1 MSISPRERTGG
12 SYYPRAPNPTPSPQH
27 GTERRRHGRRS
38 PPATVSPPGA
48 AAAPGAGGS
57 GASSGELFLRGQL
70 ASLSRSPAPADGLPD
85 PADPAIR
92 KSINAPEKVVGF
104 RISGEENDTCT
115 QEVGNISEC
124 HSSEQGN
131 LGFPVDSVSSVRTYP
146 ERTEMVGSLQPDHLA
161 SGSTGLQGNGTQMA
175 ARKSQAVNANHLLNF
190 QYDPISR
197 PQTRG
202 PRTYPPRRQRK
213 IKPYNKDLFLQA
225 NYKFVVL
232 DTGNYQ
238 IESMDPDKMLQ
249 WEDIICVRFY
259 SPSEVQCPI
268 CLESPLC
275 PQITSCGHIYC
286 FACILRY
293 LTMGKED
300 YKGECFK
307 KCPLCF
313 MMVSTKELYTI
324 HITQVQNFRAG
335 DTATFTL
342 LSRSRNSLTPSI
354 KSTSSECCLADE
366 VQCNVFSKFILTS
379 DVELSVREAKSD
391 LTDWLHMADLGLV
404 DDLEKLPYV
413 SAALEQLEERM
424 KYWTEYRNSG
434 CSPPLKDSFSPGSSY
449 KSRNS
454 FDVNISHQN
463 NGHKISPVSDRDMV
477 SGISALSMSPESNK
491 SSDKGALSKMNE
503 KCTTTTDSNEHD
515 LYTFYQVSDGQHLI
529 LHPLNMR
536 CLLNHFG
543 GSDMLPP
550 RITGK
555 ILELETVTQSEAIRK
570 RYRFLSHFSL
580 TTTFQFCEIDLSD
593 IVPPSSL
600 APFLDE
606 IKKRE
611 KQRKR
616 TAKKEESERVK
627 AEVAAAVQ
635 ASAMRFEFANFSQ
648 SHNDVMFSLDDFEAL
663 GNNAGPSTSPPA
675 SERKLFSDVTRL
687 GFASAQ
693 DSPPLRIETGDARGK
708 NDSARDQGP
717 SAAPALSF
725 ASIISSSRAATA
737 TDNNSEMQKAN
748 GAGKKGKKPTR
759 VLLSTGGG
767 RRY

>member
-424 KYWTEYRNSG
+424 KYWTEYRNYG

-454 FDVNISHQN
+454 FDVNTSHQN

-635 ASAMRFEFANFSQ
+635 ASAMRFEFTNFSQ

>member
-1 MSISPRERTGG
+1 MQNIAGLLFIVLKDRVDSGTQVLVFFIGTRSYPAENILADSVVPASRE
-12 SYYPRAPNPTPSPQH
+12 
-27 GTERRRHGRRS
+27 
-38 PPATVSPPGA
+38 
-48 AAAPGAGGS
+48 
-57 GASSGELFLRGQL
+57 
-70 ASLSRSPAPADGLPD
+70 
-85 PADPAIR
+85 
-92 KSINAPEKVVGF
+92 SINAPEKVVGF

-115 QEVGNISEC
+115 QETGNISEC

-131 LGFPVDSVSSVRTYP
+131 LGFPTDNVSSVRAYP
-146 ERTEMVGSLQPDHLA
+146 ERTGMMGSLQTDHLA

-197 PQTRG
+197 PQPRG

-249 WEDIICVRFY
+249 WEDIICVRYY

-286 FACILRY
+286 FPCILRY

-300 YKGECFK
+300 YKGECWK

-324 HITQVQNFRAG
+324 HITQVQHFRAG
-335 DTATFTL
+335 DVASFTL

-354 KSTSSECCLADE
+354 KSTSSECSSADE
-366 VQCNVFSKFILTS
+366 DPCNVFSKFILTS

-391 LTDWLHMADLGLV
+391 LSNWLHMADLGFV

-424 KYWTEYRNSG
+424 KYWTEYRSYG

-454 FDVNISHQN
+454 FDVNTSHQN
-463 NGHKISPVSDRDMV
+463 NGNKISPVSDRDMV

-491 SSDKGALSKMNE
+491 SFDKGTISKMNE

-515 LYTFYQVSDGQHLI
+515 SYTFYQVSDGQHLI

-593 IVPPSSL
+593 IVSPSSL

-635 ASAMRFEFANFSQ
+635 ASAMRFEFTNFSQ

-693 DSPPLRIETGDARGK
+693 DSPPLRVETGDASGK
-708 NDSARDQGP
+708 NESARDQGP
-717 SAAPALSF
+717 SAPPALSF
-725 ASIISSSRAATA
+725 ASIISSSRAAA
-737 TDNNSEMQKAN
+737 AADNLEMQKPN
-748 GAGKKGKKPTR
+748 GVGKKGKKPAR

>member
-57 GASSGELFLRGQL
+57 GASS
-70 ASLSRSPAPADGLPD
+70 D

-424 KYWTEYRNSG
+424 KYWTEYRNYG

-454 FDVNISHQN
+454 FDVNTSHQN

-635 ASAMRFEFANFSQ
+635 ASAMRFEFTNFSQ

>member
-27 GTERRRHGRRS
+27 GSQRRRHGRRS
-38 PPATVSPPGA
+38 PPAIVSPPGAA

-57 GASSGELFLRGQL
+57 GASS
-70 ASLSRSPAPADGLPD
+70 D

-104 RISGEENDTCT
+104 RISGEENDICT
-115 QEVGNISEC
+115 QEGGNISEC

-131 LGFPVDSVSSVRTYP
+131 LGFPIDSVGSVGAYP

-161 SGSTGLQGNGTQMA
+161 SGSTGPQGNGTQMA

-197 PQTRG
+197 PQPRG
-202 PRTYPPRRQRK
+202 PRMYPPRRQRK

-249 WEDIICVRFY
+249 WEDVICVRFY

-286 FACILRY
+286 FPCILRY

-300 YKGECFK
+300 FKGECWK

-335 DTATFTL
+335 DIATFTL

-354 KSTSSECCLADE
+354 KSTSSECSSAGED
-366 VQCNVFSKFILTS
+366 QCNVFSKFILTS

-391 LTDWLHMADLGLV
+391 LINWLHMADSGLV
-404 DDLEKLPYV
+404 DDMEKLPYV

-424 KYWTEYRNSG
+424 KYWTEYRNYG
-434 CSPPLKDSFSPGSSY
+434 CSPPSKDSFSPGSSY

-454 FDVNISHQN
+454 FDVNTSQLN
-463 NGHKISPVSDRDMV
+463 NGQKISPVSDRDMV
-477 SGISALSMSPESNK
+477 IGISALSLSPESNK
-491 SSDKGALSKMNE
+491 SSDKGAISKMNE
-503 KCTTTTDSNEHD
+503 KCTTTTTDSNEYES
-515 LYTFYQVSDGQHLI
+515 YTFYQVSDGQHLI

-616 TAKKEESERVK
+616 AAKKV
-627 AEVAAAVQ
+627 
-635 ASAMRFEFANFSQ
+635 
-648 SHNDVMFSLDDFEAL
+648 
-663 GNNAGPSTSPPA
+663 
-675 SERKLFSDVTRL
+675 
-687 GFASAQ
+687 
-693 DSPPLRIETGDARGK
+693 LR
-708 NDSARDQGP
+708 
-717 SAAPALSF
+717 
-725 ASIISSSRAATA
+725 
-737 TDNNSEMQKAN
+737 
-748 GAGKKGKKPTR
+748 
-759 VLLSTGGG
+759 LLSVLHIIC
-767 RRY
+767 

>member
-1 MSISPRERTGG
+1 M
-12 SYYPRAPNPTPSPQH
+12 
-27 GTERRRHGRRS
+27 
-38 PPATVSPPGA
+38 V
-48 AAAPGAGGS
+48 
-57 GASSGELFLRGQL
+57 
-70 ASLSRSPAPADGLPD
+70 
-85 PADPAIR
+85 PAIGE
-92 KSINAPEKVVGF
+92 SINAPEKVVGF
-104 RISGEENDTCT
+104 IISGEENDTCT
-115 QEVGNISEC
+115 QEVGNVSEC
-124 HSSEQGN
+124 HSSEQGDSG
-131 LGFPVDSVSSVRTYP
+131 LPVDNFGSVGSYP
-146 ERTEMVGSLQPDHLA
+146 ERPKMVGSLQADHLA
-161 SGSTGLQGNGTQMA
+161 SGSTGLQGNGTQIA
-175 ARKSQAVNANHLLNF
+175 ARKNQTVNANHLLNF

-197 PQTRG
+197 PQPRG
-202 PRTYPPRRQRK
+202 PRTYLPRRQRK
-213 IKPYNKDLFLQA
+213 IKPYNKDLFIQA

-238 IESMDPDKMLQ
+238 IDSMDPDKMLQ
-249 WEDIICVRFY
+249 WEDIICVRYY

-268 CLESPLC
+268 CLERPLC

-286 FACILRY
+286 FPCILRY
-293 LTMGKED
+293 LMMGKDD
-300 YKGECFK
+300 YRGECWK

-313 MMVSTKELYTI
+313 MMISSKDLYTI
-324 HITQVQNFRAG
+324 QITQVQNVRAG
-335 DTATFTL
+335 DVVTFTL

-354 KSTSSECCLADE
+354 KSSSSESSTADE
-366 VQCNVFSKFILTS
+366 EHYNVFSKFILTS
-379 DVELSVREAKSD
+379 DVELSVRDAKLD
-391 LTDWLHMADLGLV
+391 LSNWLHMADLGLV
-404 DDLEKLPYV
+404 DDLEKLPFV
-413 SAALEQLEERM
+413 SAALEQLEEKT
-424 KYWTEYRNSG
+424 KYWIDYRNYG
-434 CSPPLKDSFSPGSSY
+434 GSPPSKDSFSPGSSF

-454 FDVNISHQN
+454 FDVNTSQQMSE
-463 NGHKISPVSDRDMV
+463 HKISLSDRDMV
-477 SGISALSMSPESNK
+477 NGISELSMSPE
-491 SSDKGALSKMNE
+491 LSKTSGKGTISKVNE
-503 KCTTTTDSNEHD
+503 KCTTTIDSNEHD
-515 LYTFYQVSDGQHLI
+515 PYTFYQVSDGQHLI

-536 CLLNHFG
+536 CLLSHFG

-550 RITGK
+550 RITAK

-593 IVPPSSL
+593 VVSPNSL

-616 TAKKEESERVK
+616 AAKKEESERVK

-635 ASAMRFEFANFSQ
+635 ASAMRFEYTNSSQ

-693 DSPPLRIETGDARGK
+693 DSPPLRLGTGDANGQ
-708 NDSARDQGP
+708 SETSRDQGP
-717 SAAPALSF
+717 LATPALSF
-725 ASIISSSRAATA
+725 ASIISSSRAVTA
-737 TDNNSEMQKAN
+737 ADNSEMQKAN
-748 GAGKKGKKPTR
+748 GAGKKGKKATR

>member
-27 GTERRRHGRRS
+27 GSQRRRHGRRS
-38 PPATVSPPGA
+38 PPATVSPPAA

-57 GASSGELFLRGQL
+57 GASS
-70 ASLSRSPAPADGLPD
+70 D

-92 KSINAPEKVVGF
+92 KSINAPEK
-104 RISGEENDTCT
+104 
-115 QEVGNISEC
+115 
-124 HSSEQGN
+124 GN
-131 LGFPVDSVSSVRTYP
+131 LGFPIDSVGSVGAYP

-197 PQTRG
+197 SQPRG
-202 PRTYPPRRQRK
+202 PRMYPPRRQRK

-286 FACILRY
+286 FPCILRY

-300 YKGECFK
+300 YKGECWK

-324 HITQVQNFRAG
+324 HITQVKNFRAG
-335 DTATFTL
+335 DIATFTL

-354 KSTSSECCLADE
+354 KSTSSECSSADE
-366 VQCNVFSKFILTS
+366 DQCNVFSKFILTS

-391 LTDWLHMADLGLV
+391 LTNWLHMADLGLV
-404 DDLEKLPYV
+404 DDMEKLPYV

-424 KYWTEYRNSG
+424 KYWTEYRNYG
-434 CSPPLKDSFSPGSSY
+434 CSPPSKDSFSPESSY

-454 FDVNISHQN
+454 FDVNTSQQN
-463 NGHKISPVSDRDMV
+463 NGHRISPVSDRDMV

-491 SSDKGALSKMNE
+491 SSDKGAISKMNE
-503 KCTTTTDSNEHD
+503 KCTTTTDSNEHES
-515 LYTFYQVSDGQHLI
+515 YTFYQVSDGQHLI

-550 RITGK
+550 RITGR

-616 TAKKEESERVK
+616 TAKK
-627 AEVAAAVQ
+627 
-635 ASAMRFEFANFSQ
+635 ASAMRFEFTNFSQ
-648 SHNDVMFSLDDFEAL
+648 SHNDVMFSLDDFKAL

-675 SERKLFSDVTRL
+675 GERKLFSDVTRL

-693 DSPPLRIETGDARGK
+693 DSPPLRIETGDASGK
-708 NDSARDQGP
+708 NDSTRDQGS

-737 TDNNSEMQKAN
+737 TDNNSEMQKVN
-748 GAGKKGKKPTR
+748 GTGKKGKKPTR

>member
-12 SYYPRAPNPTPSPQH
+12 HYYPRAPNPTPSPHH
-27 GTERRRHGRRS
+27 GSQRRRHGRRS
-38 PPATVSPPGA
+38 PPATVSPPAASA
-48 AAAPGAGGS
+48 AASGAGGS
-57 GASSGELFLRGQL
+57 SSSSDPVVPASRE
-70 ASLSRSPAPADGLPD
+70 
-85 PADPAIR
+85 
-92 KSINAPEKVVGF
+92 SIGAPEKVVGF
-104 RISGEENDTCT
+104 RISREENDTST
-115 QEVGNISEC
+115 QEVGNISER

-131 LGFPVDSVSSVRTYP
+131 LGFPVDNAGSVGAYP
-146 ERTEMVGSLQPDHLA
+146 ERTEMVGSLPTNHLA
-161 SGSTGLQGNGTQMA
+161 SGSTGQVNGTQMT

-197 PQTRG
+197 PQPRG

-232 DTGNYQ
+232 DTGNYE

-249 WEDIICVRFY
+249 WEDIICVRY
-259 SPSEVQCPI
+259 CSPSEVQCPI
-268 CLESPLC
+268 CLEGPLC

-286 FACILRY
+286 FPCILRY

-300 YKGECFK
+300 YKGECWK

-324 HITQVQNFRAG
+324 HITQVQQFHAG
-335 DTATFTL
+335 DVATFTL
-342 LSRSRNSLTPSI
+342 LSRSRNSLTPYI
-354 KSTSSECCLADE
+354 KSTSSECSSADE
-366 VQCNVFSKFILTS
+366 VFSKFILTS

-391 LTDWLHMADLGLV
+391 LTNWLHMADLGLV

-424 KYWTEYRNSG
+424 KYWTEYRNYG

-449 KSRNS
+449 NSRNS
-454 FDVNISHQN
+454 LDVNISHQN
-463 NGHKISPVSDRDMV
+463 KGQKISPISDRDMV
-477 SGISALSMSPESNK
+477 SGISALSISPESNK
-491 SSDKGALSKMNE
+491 SSDKGTISKTNE
-503 KCTTTTDSNEHD
+503 KCTTTVDSNEHD
-515 LYTFYQVSDGQHLI
+515 SYTFYQVSDGQHLI

-611 KQRKR
+611 KQRIR
-616 TAKKEESERVK
+616 TAKKEESERMK

-635 ASAMRFEFANFSQ
+635 ASAMRFEFTNFSQ

-663 GNNAGPSTSPPA
+663 GNNAAGPSTSPPA
-675 SERKLFSDVTRL
+675 NERKLFSDVTRL

-693 DSPPLRIETGDARGK
+693 DSPPLRVETGDANGK
-708 NDSARDQGP
+708 NESARDQGP
-717 SAAPALSF
+717 SVTPALSF
-725 ASIISSSRAATA
+725 ASIISSSRAAA
-737 TDNNSEMQKAN
+737 AAGNNSEMQRPT
-748 GAGKKGKKPTR
+748 GVGKKGKKPAR

>member
-12 SYYPRAPNPTPSPQH
+12 HYYPRPHNPSPSPQH
-27 GTERRRHGRRS
+27 GSDRRRHGRRS
-38 PPATVSPPGA
+38 PPASVSPPGA
-48 AAAPGAGGS
+48 SAAAGDSGVGS
-57 GASSGELFLRGQL
+57 SS
-70 ASLSRSPAPADGLPD
+70 D
-85 PADPAIR
+85 PVVPAIGE
-92 KSINAPEKVVGF
+92 SINAPEKVVGF
-104 RISGEENDTCT
+104 IISGEENHACT

-131 LGFPVDSVSSVRTYP
+131 SGFPV
-146 ERTEMVGSLQPDHLA
+146 
-161 SGSTGLQGNGTQMA
+161 GSTGLQGNGTQIT
-175 ARKSQAVNANHLLNF
+175 ARKNQAVNANHLLNF

-197 PQTRG
+197 PQPRG

-249 WEDIICVRFY
+249 WEDIICVRYY

-286 FACILRY
+286 FPCILCY
-293 LTMGKED
+293 LMMGKED
-300 YKGECFK
+300 YRGECWK

-313 MMVSTKELYTI
+313 MMVSTKDLCTI
-324 HITQVQNFRAG
+324 QITQVQNFSAG
-335 DTATFTL
+335 DVATFTL

-354 KSTSSECCLADE
+354 KISSSENSTADE
-366 VQCNVFSKFILTS
+366 DPYNVFSKFILTF
-379 DVELSVREAKSD
+379 DVELSVREAKLD
-391 LTDWLHMADLGLV
+391 LSNWLHMADLGLV

-413 SAALEQLEERM
+413 SAALEQLEEKM
-424 KYWTEYRNSG
+424 KYWIEYRNYG
-434 CSPPLKDSFSPGSSY
+434 GSPPSKDSFSPGSSF

-454 FDVNISHQN
+454 FDVNTSHQIS
-463 NGHKISPVSDRDMV
+463 GHKISSVSDRDMV
-477 SGISALSMSPESNK
+477 SGISELSMSPE
-491 SSDKGALSKMNE
+491 LSKGSGKGTMSKLNE
-503 KCTTTTDSNEHD
+503 KCTTTVDSNEHD
-515 LYTFYQVSDGQHLI
+515 PYTFYQVSDGQHLI

-550 RITGK
+550 RITAK

-570 RYRFLSHFSL
+570 RYRFLGHFSL

-593 IVPPSSL
+593 IVSPSSL

-616 TAKKEESERVK
+616 AAKKEESERAK

-635 ASAMRFEFANFSQ
+635 ASATRVEYTNFSQ

-663 GNNAGPSTSPPA
+663 GNNAGPSTSPPVG
-675 SERKLFSDVTRL
+675 ERKLFSDVTCL

-693 DSPPLRIETGDARGK
+693 DSPPLRLGTGDANGQSE
-708 NDSARDQGP
+708 NSRDKGP
-717 SAAPALSF
+717 SALSF
-725 ASIISSSRAATA
+725 ASIISSSRAVAA
-737 TDNNSEMQKAN
+737 ADNSEMQKAN
-748 GAGKKGKKPTR
+748 AAGKKGKKATR

>member
-1 MSISPRERTGG
+1 MSISPHERTGG
-12 SYYPRAPNPTPSPQH
+12 AYYPRPHNPSPSPQH
-27 GTERRRHGRRS
+27 GSDRRRHGRRS
-38 PPATVSPPGA
+38 PPASVSPPGA
-48 AAAPGAGGS
+48 AAEASDGGV
-57 GASSGELFLRGQL
+57 GSS
-70 ASLSRSPAPADGLPD
+70 SNPVV
-85 PADPAIR
+85 PAIGE
-92 KSINAPEKVVGF
+92 SINAPEKVVGF
-104 RISGEENDTCT
+104 IISGEENDTCT
-115 QEVGNISEC
+115 QEVGNVSEC
-124 HSSEQGN
+124 HSSEQGDSG
-131 LGFPVDSVSSVRTYP
+131 LPVDNFGSVGSYP
-146 ERTEMVGSLQPDHLA
+146 ERPKMVGSLQADHLA
-161 SGSTGLQGNGTQMA
+161 SGSTGLGNGTQIA
-175 ARKSQAVNANHLLNF
+175 ARKNQTVNANHLLNF

-197 PQTRG
+197 PQPRG
-202 PRTYPPRRQRK
+202 PRTYLPRRQRK
-213 IKPYNKDLFLQA
+213 IKPYNKDLFIQA

-238 IESMDPDKMLQ
+238 IDSMDPDKMLQ
-249 WEDIICVRFY
+249 WEDIICVRYY

-268 CLESPLC
+268 CLERPLC

-286 FACILRY
+286 FPCILRY
-293 LTMGKED
+293 LMMGKDD
-300 YKGECFK
+300 YRGECWK

-313 MMVSTKELYTI
+313 MMISSKDLYTI
-324 HITQVQNFRAG
+324 QITQVQNVRAG
-335 DTATFTL
+335 DVVTFTL

-354 KSTSSECCLADE
+354 KSSSSESSTTDE
-366 VQCNVFSKFILTS
+366 EHYNVFSKFILTS
-379 DVELSVREAKSD
+379 DVELSVRDAKLD
-391 LTDWLHMADLGLV
+391 LSNWLHMADLGLV
-404 DDLEKLPYV
+404 DDLEKLPFV
-413 SAALEQLEERM
+413 SAALEQLEEKT
-424 KYWTEYRNSG
+424 KYWIDYRNYG
-434 CSPPLKDSFSPGSSY
+434 GSPPSKDSFSPGSSF

-454 FDVNISHQN
+454 FDVNTSQQMSE
-463 NGHKISPVSDRDMV
+463 HKISLSDRDMV
-477 SGISALSMSPESNK
+477 NGISELSMSPE
-491 SSDKGALSKMNE
+491 LSKTSGKGTISKVNE
-503 KCTTTTDSNEHD
+503 KCTTTIDSNEHD
-515 LYTFYQVSDGQHLI
+515 PYTFYQVSDGQHLI

-550 RITGK
+550 RITAK

-593 IVPPSSL
+593 VVSPNSL

-616 TAKKEESERVK
+616 AAKKEESERVK

-635 ASAMRFEFANFSQ
+635 ASAMRFEYTNSSQ

-693 DSPPLRIETGDARGK
+693 DSPPLRLGTGDANGQ
-708 NDSARDQGP
+708 SETSRDQGP
-717 SAAPALSF
+717 LATPALSF
-725 ASIISSSRAATA
+725 ASIISSSRAVTA
-737 TDNNSEMQKAN
+737 ADNSEMQKAN
-748 GAGKKGKKPTR
+748 GAGKKGKKATR

>member
-12 SYYPRAPNPTPSPQH
+12 HYYSRPHNPSPSPQH
-27 GTERRRHGRRS
+27 GSDRRRHGRRS
-38 PPATVSPPGA
+38 PPASVSPPGA
-48 AAAPGAGGS
+48 AAAAGDGCVGS
-57 GASSGELFLRGQL
+57 SS
-70 ASLSRSPAPADGLPD
+70 D
-85 PADPAIR
+85 PVVPAIR
-92 KSINAPEKVVGF
+92 ESINAPEKVVGF
-104 RISGEENDTCT
+104 IISGEEICT
-115 QEVGNISEC
+115 QVVGNIAEC
-124 HSSEQGN
+124 QSSEQEN
-131 LGFPVDSVSSVRTYP
+131 SGFTVDSFGSVGSYP
-146 ERTEMVGSLQPDHLA
+146 ERPKMAGSLQADHLA
-161 SGSTGLQGNGTQMA
+161 SGSTGLQRNGTQIA
-175 ARKSQAVNANHLLNF
+175 ARKNQAVNANHLLNF

-197 PQTRG
+197 PQPRG

-249 WEDIICVRFY
+249 WEDIICVRYY

-286 FACILRY
+286 FPCILRY
-293 LTMGKED
+293 LMMGKED
-300 YKGECFK
+300 YRGECWK

-313 MMVSTKELYTI
+313 MMVSTKDLYTI
-324 HITQVQNFRAG
+324 QVTQVQNFCAG
-335 DTATFTL
+335 DIATFTL

-354 KSTSSECCLADE
+354 KISSSESSTADE
-366 VQCNVFSKFILTS
+366 DPYNVFSKFILTS
-379 DVELSVREAKSD
+379 DVELSVREAKLD
-391 LTDWLHMADLGLV
+391 LSNWLHMADLGLV

-424 KYWTEYRNSG
+424 KYWIEYRNYG
-434 CSPPLKDSFSPGSSY
+434 GSPPSKDSFSPGSSF

-454 FDVNISHQN
+454 FDVNTSHQIS
-463 NGHKISPVSDRDMV
+463 GHKISSVSDRDMV
-477 SGISALSMSPESNK
+477 NGISELSMSPELST
-491 SSDKGALSKMNE
+491 SSGKGTMSKVNE
-503 KCTTTTDSNEHD
+503 KCTTTIDSNEHD
-515 LYTFYQVSDGQHLI
+515 PYTFYQVSDGQHLI

-550 RITGK
+550 RITAK

-593 IVPPSSL
+593 IVSPSSL

-611 KQRKR
+611 KQRR
-616 TAKKEESERVK
+616 RAAKKEESERAK

-635 ASAMRFEFANFSQ
+635 ASAMRFEYANSSQ

-663 GNNAGPSTSPPA
+663 GNNAGPSTSPPV

-693 DSPPLRIETGDARGK
+693 DSPPLRLGTGDANGQSE
-708 NDSARDQGP
+708 NSRDQGLL
-717 SAAPALSF
+717 ATPALSF
-725 ASIISSSRAATA
+725 ASIISSSRAVAA
-737 TDNNSEMQKAN
+737 ADNSEMQKAN
-748 GAGKKGKKPTR
+748 GAGKKGKKATR

>member
-1 MSISPRERTGG
+1 M
-12 SYYPRAPNPTPSPQH
+12 
-27 GTERRRHGRRS
+27 
-38 PPATVSPPGA
+38 V
-48 AAAPGAGGS
+48 
-57 GASSGELFLRGQL
+57 
-70 ASLSRSPAPADGLPD
+70 
-85 PADPAIR
+85 PAIGE
-92 KSINAPEKVVGF
+92 SINAPEKVVGF
-104 RISGEENDTCT
+104 IISGEENHACT

-131 LGFPVDSVSSVRTYP
+131 SGFRVGNFVSVGSFP
-146 ERTEMVGSLQPDHLA
+146 ERPKMAGSLQADHLA
-161 SGSTGLQGNGTQMA
+161 SGSTGLQGNGTQIT
-175 ARKSQAVNANHLLNF
+175 ARKNQAVNANHLLNF

-197 PQTRG
+197 PQPRG

-249 WEDIICVRFY
+249 WEDIICVRYY

-286 FACILRY
+286 FPCILRY
-293 LTMGKED
+293 LMMGKED
-300 YKGECFK
+300 YRGECWK

-313 MMVSTKELYTI
+313 MMVSTKDLCTI
-324 HITQVQNFRAG
+324 QITQVQNFCAG
-335 DTATFTL
+335 DVATFTL

-354 KSTSSECCLADE
+354 KISSSENSTADE
-366 VQCNVFSKFILTS
+366 DPYNVFSKFILTS
-379 DVELSVREAKSD
+379 DVELSVREAKLD
-391 LTDWLHMADLGLV
+391 LSNWLHMADLGLV

-413 SAALEQLEERM
+413 SAALEQLEEKM
-424 KYWTEYRNSG
+424 KYWIEYRNYG
-434 CSPPLKDSFSPGSSY
+434 GSPPSKDSFSPGSSF

-454 FDVNISHQN
+454 FDVNTSHQIS
-463 NGHKISPVSDRDMV
+463 GHTISSVSDRDMV
-477 SGISALSMSPESNK
+477 SGISELSMSPELSK
-491 SSDKGALSKMNE
+491 SSGKGTMSKVNE
-503 KCTTTTDSNEHD
+503 KCTTTVDSNEHD
-515 LYTFYQVSDGQHLI
+515 PYTFYQVSDGQHLI

-550 RITGK
+550 RITAK
-555 ILELETVTQSEAIRK
+555 ILELETVTQSEAVRK
-570 RYRFLSHFSL
+570 RYRFLGHFSL

-593 IVPPSSL
+593 IVSPSSL

-616 TAKKEESERVK
+616 AAKKEESERAK

-635 ASAMRFEFANFSQ
+635 ASAMRFEYTNFSQ

-663 GNNAGPSTSPPA
+663 GNNAGPSTSPPV

-693 DSPPLRIETGDARGK
+693 DSPPLRLGTGDANGQSE
-708 NDSARDQGP
+708 NSRDKGP
-717 SAAPALSF
+717 SALSF
-725 ASIISSSRAATA
+725 ASIISSSRAVAA
-737 TDNNSEMQKAN
+737 ADNSEMQKAN
-748 GAGKKGKKPTR
+748 AAGKKGKKATR

>member
-12 SYYPRAPNPTPSPQH
+12 SYYPRAPNPAPSPQH
-27 GTERRRHGRRS
+27 GSHRRRHGRRS
-38 PPATVSPPGA
+38 PSASVSPPV
-48 AAAPGAGGS
+48 AAPTPGTGGS
-57 GASSGELFLRGQL
+57 GASS
-70 ASLSRSPAPADGLPD
+70 D
-85 PADPAIR
+85 PEVAAIR
-92 KSINAPEKVVGF
+92 ESISSPEKVVGF
-104 RISGEENDTCT
+104 RISGEENDAYT

-131 LGFPVDSVSSVRTYP
+131 LGFPEDNVGSVGAFP
-146 ERTEMVGSLQPDHLA
+146 ERPEMVGSLRTDHLA
-161 SGSTGLQGNGTQMA
+161 SGSTGLQGNGTQMS
-175 ARKSQAVNANHLLNF
+175 ARKNQAVNANHLLNF

-232 DTGNYQ
+232 DTGNYL

-249 WEDIICVRFY
+249 WEDIICVRYY
-259 SPSEVQCPI
+259 SPTEVQCPI

-286 FACILRY
+286 FPCILRY

-300 YKGECFK
+300 YKGECWK

-324 HITQVQNFRAG
+324 HITQVQNFCAG
-335 DTATFTL
+335 DIATFTL

-354 KSTSSECCLADE
+354 KSTSSECSSADE
-366 VQCNVFSKFILTS
+366 DPCNVFSKFILTS
-379 DVELSVREAKSD
+379 DVELSGREAKLD
-391 LTDWLHMADLGLV
+391 LRNWLHMADLGIV

-424 KYWTEYRNSG
+424 KYWTEYRNYG
-434 CSPPLKDSFSPGSSY
+434 GSPPLKDGFSHGSSY

-454 FDVNISHQN
+454 FDVNTSHQN
-463 NGHKISPVSDRDMV
+463 SEHKIAPVSDRDMI

-491 SSDKGALSKMNE
+491 TSDKGTISKMNE
-503 KCTTTTDSNEHD
+503 KYTTTIDSNEHD
-515 LYTFYQVSDGQHLI
+515 SYTFYQVSDGQHLI

-550 RITGK
+550 RITAK
-555 ILELETVTQSEAIRK
+555 ILELETVTQSEATRK

-600 APFLDE
+600 APLMDE

-611 KQRKR
+611 NQRKR
-616 TAKKEESERVK
+616 AAKKEKSDKVK
-627 AEVAAAVQ
+627 AEVAAAAQ
-635 ASAMRFEFANFSQ
+635 ASAMRFEYTNFSQ

-663 GNNAGPSTSPPA
+663 GNNPGPSTSPPA

-693 DSPPLRIETGDARGK
+693 DSPPLRLETGDASGK
-708 NDSARDQGP
+708 NENMSDEGP
-717 SAAPALSF
+717 SATPTLSF
-725 ASIISSSRAATA
+725 ANIISSNRSVAVA
-737 TDNNSEMQKAN
+737 DNSEMHKPN
-748 GAGKKGKKPTR
+748 GVGKKGKKATR

>member
-12 SYYPRAPNPTPSPQH
+12 PHYYPRAPNPTPSPQH
-27 GTERRRHGRRS
+27 GSQRRRHGRRS
-38 PPATVSPPGA
+38 PPATVSPPVA

-57 GASSGELFLRGQL
+57 GASS
-70 ASLSRSPAPADGLPD
+70 D
-85 PADPAIR
+85 PVVPVIR
-92 KSINAPEKVVGF
+92 EYIGAPEKVVGF
-104 RISGEENDTCT
+104 RISQEENDTCT
-115 QEVGNISEC
+115 QEVGNISER
-124 HSSEQGN
+124 HTSEQGN
-131 LGFPVDSVSSVRTYP
+131 LGFPTDNVGSVGAYP
-146 ERTEMVGSLQPDHLA
+146 EKTEMVGSLQADHLA
-161 SGSTGLQGNGTQMA
+161 SGSSGLQGNGTQMT

-197 PQTRG
+197 PQPRG
-202 PRTYPPRRQRK
+202 PRTYPSRRQRK

-232 DTGNYQ
+232 DTGNYE

-249 WEDIICVRFY
+249 WEDIICVRY
-259 SPSEVQCPI
+259 CSPSEVQCPI

-286 FACILRY
+286 FPCILRY

-300 YKGECFK
+300 YKGECWK

-324 HITQVQNFRAG
+324 HITQVQQFRAG
-335 DTATFTL
+335 DAATFTL
-342 LSRSRNSLTPSI
+342 LSRSRNSLTPTI
-354 KSTSSECCLADE
+354 KSTSSECSSADE
-366 VQCNVFSKFILTS
+366 VFSKFILTS

-391 LTDWLHMADLGLV
+391 LTNWLHMADLGLV

-413 SAALEQLEERM
+413 SSALEQLEERM
-424 KYWTEYRNSG
+424 KYWTEYRNYG

-454 FDVNISHQN
+454 FDVNTSFQN
-463 NGHKISPVSDRDMV
+463 NGQKISPISDRDMV
-477 SGISALSMSPESNK
+477 SGISALSISPESNK
-491 SSDKGALSKMNE
+491 SSDKGTISKMNE
-503 KCTTTTDSNEHD
+503 KCTTAVDSNEHD
-515 LYTFYQVSDGQHLI
+515 PYTFYQVSDGQHLI

-635 ASAMRFEFANFSQ
+635 ASAMRFEFTNFSQ

-663 GNNAGPSTSPPA
+663 GNNAAGPSTSPPA

-693 DSPPLRIETGDARGK
+693 DSPPLRVETGDASGK
-708 NDSARDQGP
+708 NESARDQGP
-717 SAAPALSF
+717 SASPALSF
-725 ASIISSSRAATA
+725 ASIISSSRATA
-737 TDNNSEMQKAN
+737 ADNNSEMQKPN
-748 GAGKKGKKPTR
+748 GVGKKGKKPAR

>member
-27 GTERRRHGRRS
+27 GSQRRRHGRRS
-38 PPATVSPPGA
+38 PPATVSPPAA

-57 GASSGELFLRGQL
+57 GASS
-70 ASLSRSPAPADGLPD
+70 D

-124 HSSEQGN
+124 HFSEQGN
-131 LGFPVDSVSSVRTYP
+131 LGFPIDSVGSVGAYP

-197 PQTRG
+197 SQPRG
-202 PRTYPPRRQRK
+202 PRMYPPRRQRK

-286 FACILRY
+286 FPCILRY

-300 YKGECFK
+300 YKGECWK

-324 HITQVQNFRAG
+324 HITQVKNFRAG
-335 DTATFTL
+335 DIATFTL

-354 KSTSSECCLADE
+354 KSTSSECSSADE
-366 VQCNVFSKFILTS
+366 DQCNVFSKFILTS

-391 LTDWLHMADLGLV
+391 LTNWLHMADLGLV
-404 DDLEKLPYV
+404 DDMEKLPYV

-424 KYWTEYRNSG
+424 KYWTEYRNYG
-434 CSPPLKDSFSPGSSY
+434 CSPPSKDSFSPESSY

-454 FDVNISHQN
+454 FDVNTSQQN
-463 NGHKISPVSDRDMV
+463 NGHRISPVSDRDMV

-491 SSDKGALSKMNE
+491 SSDKGAISKMNE
-503 KCTTTTDSNEHD
+503 KCTTTTDSNEHES
-515 LYTFYQVSDGQHLI
+515 YTFYQVSDGQHLI

-550 RITGK
+550 RITGR

-616 TAKKEESERVK
+616 TAKK
-627 AEVAAAVQ
+627 
-635 ASAMRFEFANFSQ
+635 ASAMRFEFTNFSQ
-648 SHNDVMFSLDDFEAL
+648 SHNDVMFSLDDFKAL

-675 SERKLFSDVTRL
+675 GERKLFSDVTRL

-693 DSPPLRIETGDARGK
+693 DSPPLRIETGDASGK
-708 NDSARDQGP
+708 NDSTRDQGS

-737 TDNNSEMQKAN
+737 TDNNSEMQKVN
-748 GAGKKGKKPTR
+748 GTGKKGKKPTR

>member
-1 MSISPRERTGG
+1 M
-12 SYYPRAPNPTPSPQH
+12 
-27 GTERRRHGRRS
+27 
-38 PPATVSPPGA
+38 V
-48 AAAPGAGGS
+48 
-57 GASSGELFLRGQL
+57 
-70 ASLSRSPAPADGLPD
+70 
-85 PADPAIR
+85 PAIGE
-92 KSINAPEKVVGF
+92 SINAPEKVVGF
-104 RISGEENDTCT
+104 IISGEENHACT

-131 LGFPVDSVSSVRTYP
+131 SGFRVGNFVSVGSFP
-146 ERTEMVGSLQPDHLA
+146 ERPKMAGSLQADHLA
-161 SGSTGLQGNGTQMA
+161 SGSTGLQGNGTQIT
-175 ARKSQAVNANHLLNF
+175 ARKNQAVNANHLLNF

-197 PQTRG
+197 PQPRG

-249 WEDIICVRFY
+249 WEDIICVRYY

-286 FACILRY
+286 FPCILRY
-293 LTMGKED
+293 LMMGKED
-300 YKGECFK
+300 YRGECWK

-313 MMVSTKELYTI
+313 MMVSTKDLCTI
-324 HITQVQNFRAG
+324 QITQVQNFCAG
-335 DTATFTL
+335 DVATFTL

-354 KSTSSECCLADE
+354 KISSSENSTADE
-366 VQCNVFSKFILTS
+366 DPYNVFSKFILTS
-379 DVELSVREAKSD
+379 DVELSVREAKLD
-391 LTDWLHMADLGLV
+391 LSNWLHMADLGLV

-413 SAALEQLEERM
+413 SAALEQLEEKM
-424 KYWTEYRNSG
+424 KYWIEYRNYG
-434 CSPPLKDSFSPGSSY
+434 GSPPSKDSFSPGSSF

-454 FDVNISHQN
+454 FDVNTSHQ
-463 NGHKISPVSDRDMV
+463 ISGQTISSVSDRDMV
-477 SGISALSMSPESNK
+477 SGISELSMSPELSK
-491 SSDKGALSKMNE
+491 SSGKGTMSKVNE
-503 KCTTTTDSNEHD
+503 KCTTTVDSNEHD
-515 LYTFYQVSDGQHLI
+515 PYTFYQVSDGQHLI

-550 RITGK
+550 RITAK
-555 ILELETVTQSEAIRK
+555 ILELETVTQSEAVRK
-570 RYRFLSHFSL
+570 RYRFLGHFSL

-593 IVPPSSL
+593 IVSPSSL

-616 TAKKEESERVK
+616 AAKKEESERAK

-635 ASAMRFEFANFSQ
+635 ASAMRFEYTNFSQ

-663 GNNAGPSTSPPA
+663 GNNAGPSTSPPV

-693 DSPPLRIETGDARGK
+693 DSPPLRLGTGDANGQSE
-708 NDSARDQGP
+708 NSRDKGP
-717 SAAPALSF
+717 SALSF
-725 ASIISSSRAATA
+725 ASIISSSRAVAA
-737 TDNNSEMQKAN
+737 ADNSEMQKAN
-748 GAGKKGKKPTR
+748 AAGKKGKKATR

>member
-12 SYYPRAPNPTPSPQH
+12 HYYPRPHNPSPSPQH
-27 GTERRRHGRRS
+27 GSDRRRHGRRS
-38 PPATVSPPGA
+38 PPASVSPPGA
-48 AAAPGAGGS
+48 SAAAGDSGVGS
-57 GASSGELFLRGQL
+57 SS
-70 ASLSRSPAPADGLPD
+70 D
-85 PADPAIR
+85 PVVPAIGE
-92 KSINAPEKVVGF
+92 SINAPEKVVGF
-104 RISGEENDTCT
+104 IISGEENHACT

-131 LGFPVDSVSSVRTYP
+131 SGFPVGNFVSVGSFP
-146 ERTEMVGSLQPDHLA
+146 ERPKMAGSLQADHLA
-161 SGSTGLQGNGTQMA
+161 SGSTGLQGNGTQIT
-175 ARKSQAVNANHLLNF
+175 ARKNQAVNANHLLNF

-197 PQTRG
+197 PQPRG

-213 IKPYNKDLFLQA
+213 IKPYNKDLFLQE

-249 WEDIICVRFY
+249 WDDIICVRYY

-286 FACILRY
+286 FPCILRY
-293 LTMGKED
+293 LMMGKED
-300 YKGECFK
+300 YRGECWK

-313 MMVSTKELYTI
+313 MMVSTKDLCTI
-324 HITQVQNFRAG
+324 QITQVQNFSAG
-335 DTATFTL
+335 DVATFTL

-354 KSTSSECCLADE
+354 KISSSENSTADE
-366 VQCNVFSKFILTS
+366 DPYNVFSKFILTF
-379 DVELSVREAKSD
+379 DVELSVREAKLD
-391 LTDWLHMADLGLV
+391 LSNWLHMADLGLV

-413 SAALEQLEERM
+413 SAALEQLEEKM
-424 KYWTEYRNSG
+424 KYWIEYRNYG
-434 CSPPLKDSFSPGSSY
+434 GSPPSKDSFSPGSSF

-454 FDVNISHQN
+454 FDVNTSHQIS
-463 NGHKISPVSDRDMV
+463 GHTISSVSDRDMV
-477 SGISALSMSPESNK
+477 SGISELSMSPE
-491 SSDKGALSKMNE
+491 LSKGSGKGTMSKLNE
-503 KCTTTTDSNEHD
+503 KCTTTVDSNEHD
-515 LYTFYQVSDGQHLI
+515 PYTFYQVSDGQHLI

-550 RITGK
+550 RITAK

-570 RYRFLSHFSL
+570 RYRFLGHFSL

-593 IVPPSSL
+593 IVSPSSL

-616 TAKKEESERVK
+616 AAKKEESERAK

-635 ASAMRFEFANFSQ
+635 ASATWVEYTNFSQ

-663 GNNAGPSTSPPA
+663 GNNAGPSTSPPVG
-675 SERKLFSDVTRL
+675 ERKLFSDVTRL

-693 DSPPLRIETGDARGK
+693 DSPPLRLGTGDANGQSE
-708 NDSARDQGP
+708 NSRDKGP
-717 SAAPALSF
+717 SALSF
-725 ASIISSSRAATA
+725 ASIISSSRAVAA
-737 TDNNSEMQKAN
+737 ADNSEMQKAN
-748 GAGKKGKKPTR
+748 AAGKKGKKATR
-759 VLLSTGGG
+759 LLLSTGGG
-767 RRY
+767 CRY

>member
-1 MSISPRERTGG
+1 
-12 SYYPRAPNPTPSPQH
+12 
-27 GTERRRHGRRS
+27 
-38 PPATVSPPGA
+38 
-48 AAAPGAGGS
+48 
-57 GASSGELFLRGQL
+57 
-70 ASLSRSPAPADGLPD
+70 
-85 PADPAIR
+85 
-92 KSINAPEKVVGF
+92 
-104 RISGEENDTCT
+104 
-115 QEVGNISEC
+115 
-124 HSSEQGN
+124 
-131 LGFPVDSVSSVRTYP
+131 
-146 ERTEMVGSLQPDHLA
+146 MVGSLQPDHLA
-161 SGSTGLQGNGTQMA
+161 SGSTGPQGNGTQMA

-197 PQTRG
+197 PQPRG
-202 PRTYPPRRQRK
+202 PRMYPPRRQRK

-249 WEDIICVRFY
+249 WEDVICVRFY

-286 FACILRY
+286 FPCILRY

-300 YKGECFK
+300 FKGECWK

-335 DTATFTL
+335 DIATFTL

-354 KSTSSECCLADE
+354 KSTSSECSSAGED
-366 VQCNVFSKFILTS
+366 QCNVFSKFILTS

-391 LTDWLHMADLGLV
+391 LINWLHMADSGLV
-404 DDLEKLPYV
+404 DDMEKLPYV

-424 KYWTEYRNSG
+424 KYWTEYRNYG
-434 CSPPLKDSFSPGSSY
+434 CSPPSKDSFSPGSSY

-454 FDVNISHQN
+454 FDVNTSQLN
-463 NGHKISPVSDRDMV
+463 NGQKISPVSDRDMV
-477 SGISALSMSPESNK
+477 IGISALSLSPESNK
-491 SSDKGALSKMNE
+491 SSDKGAISKMNE
-503 KCTTTTDSNEHD
+503 KCTTTTTDSNEYES
-515 LYTFYQVSDGQHLI
+515 YTFYQVSDGQHLI

-616 TAKKEESERVK
+616 AAKKEESERVK

-635 ASAMRFEFANFSQ
+635 ASAMRFEFTNFSQ

-663 GNNAGPSTSPPA
+663 GNNAGSSTSPPA
-675 SERKLFSDVTRL
+675 GERKLFSDVTRL

-693 DSPPLRIETGDARGK
+693 DSPPLRIEIGDASGK

-725 ASIISSSRAATA
+725 ASIISSSRAATV

>member
-1 MSISPRERTGG
+1 M
-12 SYYPRAPNPTPSPQH
+12 
-27 GTERRRHGRRS
+27 
-38 PPATVSPPGA
+38 V
-48 AAAPGAGGS
+48 
-57 GASSGELFLRGQL
+57 
-70 ASLSRSPAPADGLPD
+70 
-85 PADPAIR
+85 PAIGE
-92 KSINAPEKVVGF
+92 SINAPEKVVGF
-104 RISGEENDTCT
+104 IISGEENDTCT
-115 QEVGNISEC
+115 QEVGNVSEC
-124 HSSEQGN
+124 HSSEQGDSG
-131 LGFPVDSVSSVRTYP
+131 LPVDNFGSVGSYP
-146 ERTEMVGSLQPDHLA
+146 ERPKMVGSLQADHLA
-161 SGSTGLQGNGTQMA
+161 SGSTGLGNGTQIA
-175 ARKSQAVNANHLLNF
+175 ARKNQTVNANHLLNF

-197 PQTRG
+197 PQPRG
-202 PRTYPPRRQRK
+202 PRTYLPRRQRK
-213 IKPYNKDLFLQA
+213 IKPYNKDLFIQA

-238 IESMDPDKMLQ
+238 IDSMDPDKMLQ
-249 WEDIICVRFY
+249 WEDIICVRYY

-268 CLESPLC
+268 CLERPLC

-286 FACILRY
+286 FPCILRY
-293 LTMGKED
+293 LMMGKDD
-300 YKGECFK
+300 YRGECWK

-313 MMVSTKELYTI
+313 MMISSKDLYTI
-324 HITQVQNFRAG
+324 QITQVQNVRAG
-335 DTATFTL
+335 DVVTFTL

-354 KSTSSECCLADE
+354 KSSSSESSTTDE
-366 VQCNVFSKFILTS
+366 EHYNVFSKFILTS
-379 DVELSVREAKSD
+379 DVELSVRDAKLD
-391 LTDWLHMADLGLV
+391 LSNWLHMADLGLV
-404 DDLEKLPYV
+404 DDLEKLPFV
-413 SAALEQLEERM
+413 SAALEQLEEKT
-424 KYWTEYRNSG
+424 KYWIDYRNYG
-434 CSPPLKDSFSPGSSY
+434 GSPPSKDSFSPGSSF

-454 FDVNISHQN
+454 FDVNTSQQMSE
-463 NGHKISPVSDRDMV
+463 HKISLSDRDMV
-477 SGISALSMSPESNK
+477 NGISELSMSPE
-491 SSDKGALSKMNE
+491 LSKTSGKGTISKVNE
-503 KCTTTTDSNEHD
+503 KCTTTIDSNEHD
-515 LYTFYQVSDGQHLI
+515 PYTFYQVSDGQHLI

-550 RITGK
+550 RITAK

-593 IVPPSSL
+593 VVSPNSL

-616 TAKKEESERVK
+616 AAKKEESERVK

-635 ASAMRFEFANFSQ
+635 ASAMRFEYTNSSQ

-693 DSPPLRIETGDARGK
+693 DSPPLRLGTGDANGQ
-708 NDSARDQGP
+708 SETSRDQGP
-717 SAAPALSF
+717 LATPALSF
-725 ASIISSSRAATA
+725 ASIISSSRAVTA
-737 TDNNSEMQKAN
+737 ADNSEMQKAN
-748 GAGKKGKKPTR
+748 GAGKKGKKATR

>member
-12 SYYPRAPNPTPSPQH
+12 SYYPRAPSPTPSPHH
-27 GTERRRHGRRS
+27 GSERRRHGRRS

-48 AAAPGAGGS
+48 GGS
-57 GASSGELFLRGQL
+57 GAISGNSYFAEPVL
-70 ASLSRSPAPADGLPD
+70 
-85 PADPAIR
+85 PAIR
-92 KSINAPEKVVGF
+92 ESINAPEKVVGF
-104 RISGEENDTCT
+104 RISGEENHTCT
-115 QEVGNISEC
+115 QEVGSISEC
-124 HSSEQGN
+124 HLSGQGIS
-131 LGFPVDSVSSVRTYP
+131 GFPTDTVGLVGAYP
-146 ERTEMVGSLQPDHLA
+146 ERTKVVGSLQTDHLA
-161 SGSTGLQGNGTQMA
+161 SGSTGVPGNGTQMA
-175 ARKSQAVNANHLLNF
+175 ARRSQAVNANHLLNF

-197 PQTRG
+197 PQPRG
-202 PRTYPPRRQRK
+202 PRPYPPRRQRK

-232 DTGNYQ
+232 DTGNYEV
-238 IESMDPDKMLQ
+238 ESMDPDKMLQ
-249 WEDIICVRFY
+249 WEDIICVRYY
-259 SPSEVQCPI
+259 SPSDVQCPI

-286 FACILRY
+286 FPCILRY

-300 YKGECFK
+300 YKGECWK

-324 HITQVQNFRAG
+324 HITQVQHFHAG
-335 DTATFTL
+335 DVATFTL

-354 KSTSSECCLADE
+354 KSTSTESSSANEDP
-366 VQCNVFSKFILTS
+366 CNVFSKFILRS

-391 LTDWLHMADLGLV
+391 LSSWLHMADLGLV

-424 KYWTEYRNSG
+424 KYWTEYRNYG
-434 CSPPLKDSFSPGSSY
+434 CSPPLKDSFSPGSSF
-449 KSRNS
+449 KSGNS
-454 FDVNISHQN
+454 FDVNTYHQN
-463 NGHKISPVSDRDMV
+463 NGHKISPVSDRDMA
-477 SGISALSMSPESNK
+477 SGISALSMSPVSNK
-491 SSDKGALSKMNE
+491 SPDKGTMPKANE
-503 KCTTTTDSNEHD
+503 KSTTAIDPNEHD
-515 LYTFYQVSDGQHLI
+515 AYTFYQVSDGQHLI

-693 DSPPLRIETGDARGK
+693 DSPPLRVETRDTSGE
-708 NDSARDQGP
+708 NESASNQGP
-717 SAAPALSF
+717 SATPALSF
-725 ASIISSSRAATA
+725 ASIITSSRAATA
-737 TDNNSEMQKAN
+737 ADNNSEMQKQN
-748 GAGKKGKKPTR
+748 GVGKKGKKPTR

>member
-27 GTERRRHGRRS
+27 GSQRRRHGRRS
-38 PPATVSPPGA
+38 PPATVSPPAA

-57 GASSGELFLRGQL
+57 GASS
-70 ASLSRSPAPADGLPD
+70 D

-124 HSSEQGN
+124 HFSEQGN
-131 LGFPVDSVSSVRTYP
+131 LGFPIDSVGSVGAYP

-197 PQTRG
+197 SQPRG
-202 PRTYPPRRQRK
+202 PRMYPPRRQRK

-286 FACILRY
+286 FPCILRY

-300 YKGECFK
+300 YKGECWK

-324 HITQVQNFRAG
+324 HITQVKNFRAG
-335 DTATFTL
+335 DIATFTL

-354 KSTSSECCLADE
+354 KSTSSECSSADE
-366 VQCNVFSKFILTS
+366 DQCNVFSKFILTS

-391 LTDWLHMADLGLV
+391 LTNWLHMADLGLV
-404 DDLEKLPYV
+404 DDMEKLPYV

-424 KYWTEYRNSG
+424 KYWTEYRNYG
-434 CSPPLKDSFSPGSSY
+434 CSPPSKDSFSPESSY

-454 FDVNISHQN
+454 FDVNTSQQN
-463 NGHKISPVSDRDMV
+463 NGHRISPVSDRDMV

-491 SSDKGALSKMNE
+491 SSDKGAISKMNE
-503 KCTTTTDSNEHD
+503 KCTTTTDSNEHES
-515 LYTFYQVSDGQHLI
+515 YTFYQVSDGQHLI

-550 RITGK
+550 RITGR

-635 ASAMRFEFANFSQ
+635 ASAMRFEFTNFSQ
-648 SHNDVMFSLDDFEAL
+648 SHNDVMFSLDDFKAL

-675 SERKLFSDVTRL
+675 GERKLFSDVTRL

-693 DSPPLRIETGDARGK
+693 DSPPLRIETGDASGK
-708 NDSARDQGP
+708 NDSTRDQGS

-737 TDNNSEMQKAN
+737 TDNNSEMQKVN
-748 GAGKKGKKPTR
+748 GTGKKGKKPTR